1 MAAPASRRTISQD
14 IHLLGDILGDIL
26 RTSHG
31 KATLDLEERVRGLT
45 KELRSGADGQLLAD
59 LEGLI
64 KGLDLGEALLL
75 IRAFSTYFQL
85 VNVAED
91 VQRIRVLRA
100 REAEGGPL
108 GESLEALGR
117 ALAQRGLTPQEA
129 LDLLGLMDVRLVF
142 TAHPTEARR
151 RSVLEKLVRIE
162 GLLLRL
168 EVERM
173 TPAEEA
179 EIGENLRRLALGLWQ
194 TNELR
199 SRPPQVRDEVS
210 NALFFFDRVIVD
222 AIPRLYRRLA
232 GALGASVGPLP
243 GRVPT
248 LLRFGSW
255 MGSDMDGNPNVTP
268 AVLAETLERHRRFI
282 LERHDE
288 HLYGLIPELSQST
301 ELVEV
306 SPEFRGLLEEDSVRL
321 PEVWREIAEVNR
333 EEPYRA
339 KVTFMH
345 HRIQAT
351 IQGAPG
357 AYAGPAAFLADLKVL
372 QGSLGAHGGEAFAR
386 GPVEDLVRRVETFG
400 FHLASL
406 DLRLNAP
413 ELEEA
418 VADLLGQAVDFVE
431 LDEAG
436 KVRAITEGLS
446 ASEQPVSREIDRPL
460 EALRVIARWQNL
472 HGEEPIHTLIISN
485 TTGPSQPLGALL
497 LARAT
502 GLYEPGRRSSLDIV
516 PLFETLRD
524 LEGAAGVMEV
534 LYAHPAYADHLALRE
549 KRQEVMVG
557 YSDSN
562 KDAGFLTSRWAL
574 WGAQVALGKG
584 AADRDLRLTIFH
596 GRGGSLSR
604 GGEPT
609 AQAILAQPK
618 EALSG
623 RIKITEQGEVIWQ
636 KYSHAAIAERQWEQL
651 LYAFGLAM
659 VSPKAA
665 IPGEWSGLMEAMSA
679 RALEAYRSLVRKDLD
694 FPSYFRQ
701 ATPIE
706 EIAELN
712 IGSRPA
718 SRDGDLGFTDLR
730 AIPWVFAWTQSRHIL
745 PGWYGLGAALGWAI
759 GAGHLKALRAM
770 AKGWPF
776 FFGLLDNAQMTLGKA
791 DMRIARYY
799 TTLVEE
805 PAVGSRVFGLI
816 EGEYQAARRA
826 ILQVLDEE
834 EILDSNPTLRESIR
848 LRNPYVDP
856 LNYLQVMLL
865 REKRSQEEGRG
876 AALRQALLMSIKGIS
891 YGLRNTG

>member
-31 KATLDLEERVRGLT
+31 KAVLDLEERVRALT
-45 KELRSGADGQLLAD
+45 KELRSGADGQLLEEID
-59 LEGLI
+59 GLI
-64 KGLDLGEALLL
+64 QGLDLGEAFLL

-91 VQRIRVLRA
+91 VHRIRVLRA
-100 REAEGGPL
+100 REAEGEPL
-108 GESLEALGR
+108 GESLGALGR
-117 ALAQRGLTPQEA
+117 ALAQRGLTPRET

-168 EVERM
+168 EVEHM

-179 EIGENLRRLALGLWQ
+179 EVVEDLRRLALGLWQ

-210 NALFFFDRVIVD
+210 NALFFFDGVIVE
-222 AIPRLYRRLA
+222 AIPRLYRRLK

-243 GRVPT
+243 DRIPT

-255 MGSDMDGNPNVTP
+255 MGADMDGNPNVTP
-268 AVLAETLERHRRFI
+268 AVLTETLERQRRFI
-282 LERHDE
+282 LERYDE
-288 HLYGLIPELSQST
+288 YLYALIPELSQST

-306 SPEFRGLLEEDSVRL
+306 SPEFRGVLEEDSLRL
-321 PEVWREIAEVNR
+321 PEVWREIAEVNQ

-351 IQGAPG
+351 LQGGLG
-357 AYAGPAAFLADLKVL
+357 AYAGPAAFLVDLEVL
-372 QGSLGAHGGEAFAR
+372 QGSLEAHGGEAFAR
-386 GPVEDLVRRVETFG
+386 GPVEDLIRRVETFG

-418 VADLLGQAVDFVE
+418 VADLLGPGVNFGG

-436 KVRAITEGLS
+436 RVRAITECLS
-446 ASEQPVSREIDRPL
+446 AAKPHVASGVDRPL
-460 EALRVIARWQNL
+460 EAFRVIADWQNQ
-472 HGEEPIHTLIISN
+472 HGEEAIHTLIISN
-485 TTGPSQPLGALL
+485 TTSPSQPLGVLL
-497 LARAT
+497 LARVA
-502 GLYEPGRRSSLDIV
+502 GLYDPGRRSSLDIV

-524 LEGAAGVMEV
+524 LQGAHRVMEV
-534 LYAHPAYADHLALRE
+534 LYAHPSYADHLALRG
-549 KRQEVMVG
+549 KQQEVMVG

-584 AADRDLRLTIFH
+584 AAARGIQLTLFH

-609 AQAILAQPK
+609 AQAVLAQPR
-618 EALSG
+618 ETLSG

-636 KYSHAAIAERQWEQL
+636 KYSHEAIAERQWEQL
-651 LYAFGLAM
+651 LHALGLAM
-659 VSPKAA
+659 VSPGAA
-665 IPGEWSGLMEAMSA
+665 VPGEWSGLMEALST
-679 RALEAYRSLVRKDLD
+679 RALEAYRGLVQKDPD
-694 FPSYFRQ
+694 FPNYFRQ

-712 IGSRPA
+712 IGSRPT
-718 SRDGDLGFTDLR
+718 SRGGGLGFTDLR

-759 GAGHLKALRAM
+759 GAGHLKALKAM

-776 FFGLLDNAQMTLGKA
+776 FYGLLDNAQMTLGKA
-791 DMRIARYY
+791 DMHIARYY
-799 TTLVEE
+799 TTLVED
-805 PAVGSRVFGLI
+805 PAVASRVFGLI
-816 EGEYQAARRA
+816 EGEYQAARGA
-826 ILQVLDEE
+826 ILQVLDEK

-865 REKRSQEEGRG
+865 REKRSRGEERG
-876 AALRQALLMSIKGIS
+876 PALRQALLMSIKGIS